1 MKKALAVFAVALVFS
16 SISLPSYADFQLGA
30 VGMYNGDLGAL
41 GTRPLDMTW
50 GMETRFKFLSV
61 CQVGLTGLYYIP
73 SAIGGS
79 IYILAL
85 TDVGLSFDV
94 FFLRI
99 GAGIG
104 PDFIIPM
111 AGPTVASSSN
121 ANLKLSGDIDI
132 GPVSIGVV
140 AFYPVMSIWDLQN
153 VTSMKPWLGLTA
165 MIRLF

>member
-1 MKKALAVFAVALVFS
+1 MKKALTAFVVALVLS
-16 SISLPSYADFQLGA
+16 LIPLPSYADFQLGA
-30 VGMYNGDLGAL
+30 VGMYNGDLGTL
-41 GTRPLDMTW
+41 GTSPLDVTW
-50 GMETRFKFLSV
+50 GIETRFKFLSI

-79 IYILAL
+79 TYILAL
-85 TDVGLSFDV
+85 TDVGLSFDI

-99 GAGIG
+99 GAGLG
-104 PDFIIPM
+104 PDFLIPM
-111 AGPTVASSSN
+111 AGPTVAPSSN
-121 ANLKLSGDIDI
+121 ANLKLSGDINI